1 MNEKRTSMIAICL
14 AAVLAVSP
22 AVSFAQG
29 TTTFSGEAV
38 ALKANAL
45 EVSLALADTG
55 PLPSSGKFEHGGC
68 AASRYRPLA
77 ANGGGRRG

>member
-1 MNEKRTSMIAICL
+1 MNEKRTSMIAIWL

-38 ALKANAL
+38 GLKASVAGI
-45 EVSLALADTG
+45 SLDLADTG
-55 PLPSSGKFEHGGC
+55 PTKGAAPSCRVSSFHLK
-68 AASRYRPLA
+68 
-77 ANGGGRRG
+77 